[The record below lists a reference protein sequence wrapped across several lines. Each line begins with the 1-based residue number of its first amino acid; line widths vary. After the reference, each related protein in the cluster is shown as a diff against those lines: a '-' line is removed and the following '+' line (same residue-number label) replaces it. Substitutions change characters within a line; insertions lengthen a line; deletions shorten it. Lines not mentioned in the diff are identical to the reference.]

1 MFKWSTTTL
10 GLLFFILHLFVC
22 VCVQVNDVQLYG
34 KSRREVVS
42 FLKEVPPPFTLVCCR
57 HPTFALEQEPES
69 ESEAEP
75 EPAPLLGLSIEKR
88 SQPTVEEVGM
98 SWNTHTHT
106 VPAKHTPKRL
116 YAVCADGAE
125 AVIGAQQR
133 ESPGTSA
140 GSETGNLS
148 HCTDMTH
155 CSTKMVAM
163 SYLPKQS
170 QNILIFA
177 QPSCFSDDM

>member
-1 MFKWSTTTL
+1 M
-10 GLLFFILHLFVC
+10 
-22 VCVQVNDVQLYG
+22 QVNDVQLYG

-98 SWNTHTHT
+98 SWNTDTHNHTHT
-106 VPAKHTPKRL
+106 HRVPAKHTPEQL
-116 YAVCADGAE
+116 CAVCADGAE
-125 AVIGAQQR
+125 AVIDAQQR
-133 ESPGTSA
+133 EQPGTSA
-140 GSETGNLS
+140 GSETGNPS

-155 CSTKMVAM
+155 C
-163 SYLPKQS
+163 
-170 QNILIFA
+170 
-177 QPSCFSDDM
+177 

>member
-1 MFKWSTTTL
+1 MVPVTKFL
-10 GLLFFILHLFVC
+10 QLLFGVETQCKMFIWSITGLNSRAAIFYPSVVC
-22 VCVQVNDVQLYG
+22 VCVCMQVNDVQLYG

-75 EPAPLLGLSIEKR
+75 EPAPLLGLSVEKW

-106 VPAKHTPKRL
+106 PIHTHTVPAKPTPERL
-116 YAVCADGAE
+116 CAVCADGAE
-125 AVIGAQQR
+125 AVIDA
-133 ESPGTSA
+133 
-140 GSETGNLS
+140 
-148 HCTDMTH
+148 
-155 CSTKMVAM
+155 
-163 SYLPKQS
+163 
-170 QNILIFA
+170 
-177 QPSCFSDDM
+177 